1 MAANDAIRV
10 HPSALIEQG
19 VAIGAGTA
27 VWDSVHIRGPG
38 TSLGRECIIG
48 EKTYLA
54 PGVVIGDRVKVN
66 AFVYLCSGVTIEDGV
81 MLAAGVTFTN
91 DRFPRATTADLS
103 TLRPS
108 EIDEHTLET
117 VIGRG
122 ATVGARAVIGPGLA
136 VGPFALVGM
145 GSVVTVS
152 VPAYGLVVGNPARL
166 IGRVCRCGQPWWRS
180 GDPDPTEAACG
191 ACGRRYALNGT
202 EVRELDP

>member
-1 MAANDAIRV
+1 MVEDDAIRI

-91 DRFPRATTADLS
+91 DRFPRATTADLGA
-103 TLRPS
+103 LRPS

-117 VIGRG
+117 VVRRG

-136 VGPFALVGM
+136 IGPFALVGM
-145 GSVVTVS
+145 GSVVTTS

-191 ACGRRYALNGT
+191 VCGRRYALNGN